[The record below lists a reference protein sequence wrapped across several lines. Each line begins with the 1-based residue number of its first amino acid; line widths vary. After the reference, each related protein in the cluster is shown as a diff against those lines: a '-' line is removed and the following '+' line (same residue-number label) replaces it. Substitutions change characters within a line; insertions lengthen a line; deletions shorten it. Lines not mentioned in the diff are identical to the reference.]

1 MRIFTL
7 FLTLLAFAAHAQH
20 DHSDH
25 TKTQTGN
32 HLNHIQACRRET
44 KYIHN
49 LPPPE
54 LMNGVGKSDLKIQ
67 TVSDSTQK
75 YFSQGVALM
84 HCFWDFEAY
93 RSFKEAIRRDSTAI
107 MPYWGLMESIVR
119 FQSEDFKKDKELAI
133 RKLKLLK
140 SKANDHEKL
149 YAEASILGDSL
160 KENGAK
166 EAMKKLEA
174 IVHNYPDDIDA
185 KLFLALAKMG
195 GYDNDMN
202 LNEGQLYSEYLL
214 RDVLK
219 THPNNHA
226 VQHYWIHLKENC
238 CPEQAEEAAHV
249 LASLAPESGHIVHM
263 PGHIYYKLGDFKRAH
278 DSFIAS
284 LKVDS
289 TYMKKQNILEIDTWN
304 YLHNIGYLLASCSE
318 DGRYKEGL
326 YYAEKLKNMPMDTA
340 RKKEYNSMFHY
351 VILAPT
357 EMQMRYGFWDRA
369 ITELQTIQN
378 PDSVF
383 GKKEMNEKAAMLLYA
398 SGMNALKKNNISAA
412 KTFSAELDAFLFR
425 NTNQADKVEVLEKIA
440 VEYFNVMSLQLQGV
454 IKSMDGQYTDAVRIL
469 ETAQKKEI
477 GLGYSE
483 PPVYPHPLW
492 ISIADAHVRMKQYD
506 KALSS
511 YEKLLKQRPGSAR
524 AYQGLASIYMLK
536 GDTSKAAEFESK
548 FRETTKYGDAAVY
561 KDLLAVEKPA
571 KMKASNKVKN

>member
-1 MRIFTL
+1 MKIFTL
-7 FLTLLAFAAHAQH
+7 FLTLLAFAAQAQH

-25 TKTQTGN
+25 DKTQTGN

-49 LPPPE
+49 LPAPE

-67 TVSDSTQK
+67 TTSDSTQK

-93 RSFKEAIRRDSTAI
+93 RSFKEAIRHDSTAI
-107 MPYWGLMESIVR
+107 MPYWGLLESIVR

-140 SKANDHEKL
+140 AKANDHEKL

-160 KENGAK
+160 KENGPK
-166 EAMKKLEA
+166 EAMKKLEM

-214 RDVLK
+214 RDILK
-219 THPNNHA
+219 THPKNHA

-238 CPEQAEEAAHV
+238 CPEQALEAADM

-263 PGHIYYKLGDFKRAH
+263 PGHIYYKVGDFKRAH
-278 DSFIAS
+278 DSFVSS

-326 YYAEKLKNMPMDTA
+326 YYAEKLKNIPVDTA
-340 RKKEYNSMFHY
+340 RRMEYRAFFHFGT
-351 VILAPT
+351 LAPA
-357 EMQMRYGFWDRA
+357 EMEMRYGFWDRA
-369 ITELQTIQN
+369 LIQLNAVQN
-378 PDSVF
+378 PDTLFS
-383 GKKEMNEKAAMLLYA
+383 KREMNEKTAMTLYA
-398 SGMNALKKNNISAA
+398 SGMNALKKNNMSDA
-412 KTFSAELDAFLFR
+412 KNYSAELDAFLYR
-425 NTNQADKVEVLEKIA
+425 NTNQADKKEMLPKIA

-454 IKSMDGQYTDAVRIL
+454 IKSMEGQYDDAVRIL
-469 ETAQKKEI
+469 EVAQKKEI
-477 GLGYSE
+477 DLGYSE
-483 PPVYPHPLW
+483 PPVYPHPIW
-492 ISIADAHVRMKQYD
+492 ISIADAHVKMKQYD
-506 KALSS
+506 KALSA

-524 AYQGLASIYMLK
+524 AYQGLASIYKLK
-536 GDTSKAAEFESK
+536 GDVSKAAEFEGK
-548 FRETTKYGDAAVY
+548 FKETTKYGDATIY
-561 KDLLAVEKPA
+561 KDLLAVEKPV
-571 KMKASNKVKN
+571 KMKTSKK